1 MQSGRLFRLL
11 YLLLEGENWTVR
23 RLSERLEASERTI
36 RRDLDALSA
45 AGIPVYTVQGRGGGV
60 RLLPGFVLDRSL
72 LSGQEQDT
80 ILYGL
85 QTLHATG
92 MDATDDLLR
101 ELSRL
106 FRRETAKR
114 WIDADFSPWNGGID
128 RALFDLLREA
138 ILHHIPILLR
148 ELSRLFRRETAKRW
162 IDADFSPWNGGI
174 DRALFDLLR
183 EAILHHIPISFDYY
197 SAEGEATSRTIEPV
211 RLSFK
216 GMAWYIQGWC
226 RLREDFRTFKLNRMD
241 AVSLCEGEHFT
252 PRELPPLPDQIAL
265 GTNMTSVVVRF
276 APEIAYRVYDEF
288 DRARIA
294 PQPDGSLIVHTDWP
308 PGLWGAPGLHPS
320 PTAR

>member
-1 MQSGRLFRLL
+1 MQSGRLFQLL

-128 RALFDLLREA
+128 L
-138 ILHHIPILLR
+138 
-148 ELSRLFRRETAKRW
+148 
-162 IDADFSPWNGGI
+162 
-174 DRALFDLLR
+174 ALFDLLR

-197 SAEGEATSRTIEPV
+197 SAEGETTSRTIEPV

-226 RLREDFRTFKLNRMD
+226 RLREDFRTFKLNRMY
-241 AVSLCEGEHFT
+241 AVTLCEGEHFT
-252 PRELPPLPDQIAL
+252 PRELPPLPDQIVL

-288 DRARIA
+288 DRARIV

-308 PGLWGAPGLHPS
+308 LGLWGVSYLLSYGS
-320 PTAR
+320 TAEVIQPEALRRALAQEAKKIAAQYAHDEKI

>member
-1 MQSGRLFRLL
+1 MQSGRLFQLL

-138 ILHHIPILLR
+138 ILHHIPI
-148 ELSRLFRRETAKRW
+148 
-162 IDADFSPWNGGI
+162 
-174 DRALFDLLR
+174 
-183 EAILHHIPISFDYY
+183 SFDYY

-241 AVSLCEGEHFT
+241 DVELVEGEHFT

-288 DRARIA
+288 DRARIV
-294 PQPDGSLIVHTDWP
+294 PQPDGSLLVSTVFP
-308 PGLWGAPGLHPS
+308 EGAWLASYLLSFGGGVEVLS
-320 PTAR
+320 PASLQRQLAQASEQLRQAYAK

>member
-1 MQSGRLFRLL
+1 MQSGRLFQLL

-138 ILHHIPILLR
+138 ILHHIPI
-148 ELSRLFRRETAKRW
+148 
-162 IDADFSPWNGGI
+162 
-174 DRALFDLLR
+174 
-183 EAILHHIPISFDYY
+183 SFDYY
-197 SAEGEATSRTIEPV
+197 SAEGETTSRTIEPV

-241 AVSLCEGEHFT
+241 DVELVEGEHFI

-276 APEIAYRVYDEF
+276 APQIAYRVYDEF

-294 PQPDGSLIVHTDWP
+294 HQPDGSLIVHTDWP
-308 PGLWGAPGLHPS
+308 PGLWGVSYLLSYGS
-320 PTAR
+320 TAEVIQPEELRRALAQEAQKIAAQYAHDKENIDFR

>member
-138 ILHHIPILLR
+138 IL
-148 ELSRLFRRETAKRW
+148 
-162 IDADFSPWNGGI
+162 N
-174 DRALFDLLR
+174 
-183 EAILHHIPISFDYY
+183 HIPISFDYY

-241 AVSLCEGEHFT
+241 AVELVEGEHFI
-252 PRELPPLPDQIAL
+252 PHELPPLPDQIAL

-308 PGLWGAPGLHPS
+308 PGLWGVSYLLSYGS
-320 PTAR
+320 TAEVIQPEALRRALAQEAQKIAAQYAHDKENIDFR

>member
-92 MDATDDLLR
+92 MDATD
-101 ELSRL
+101 
-106 FRRETAKR
+106 
-114 WIDADFSPWNGGID
+114 
-128 RALFDLLREA
+128 
-138 ILHHIPILLR
+138 
-148 ELSRLFRRETAKRW
+148 
-162 IDADFSPWNGGI
+162 
-174 DRALFDLLR
+174 DLLR

-308 PGLWGAPGLHPS
+308 PGLWGVSYLLSYGS
-320 PTAR
+320 TAEVIQPEELRRALAQEAKKIALQYAHDEEKEDFR

>member
-138 ILHHIPILLR
+138 ILHHIPI
-148 ELSRLFRRETAKRW
+148 
-162 IDADFSPWNGGI
+162 
-174 DRALFDLLR
+174 
-183 EAILHHIPISFDYY
+183 SFDYY

-241 AVSLCEGEHFT
+241 DVELVEGEHFT

-265 GTNMTSVVVRF
+265 GTDMTSVVVRF

-294 PQPDGSLIVHTDWP
+294 PQSDGSLIVRTDWP
-308 PGLWGAPGLHPS
+308 PGLWGVSYLLSYGS
-320 PTAR
+320 TAEVIQPEELRHALAQEARKIAAQYVPDEKI

>member
-138 ILHHIPILLR
+138 ILHHIPIC
-148 ELSRLFRRETAKRW
+148 
-162 IDADFSPWNGGI
+162 
-174 DRALFDLLR
+174 
-183 EAILHHIPISFDYY
+183 FDYY
-197 SAEGEATSRTIEPV
+197 SAEGETTSRTIEPIQ
-211 RLSFK
+211 LSFK

-241 AVSLCEGEHFT
+241 AVTLCEGEHFT
-252 PRELPPLPDQIAL
+252 PRELPPLPDQIVL

-288 DRARIA
+288 DRARIV

-308 PGLWGAPGLHPS
+308 LGLWGVSYLLSYGS
-320 PTAR
+320 TAEVIQPEALRRALAQEAKKIAAQYAHDEENEDFR

>member
-138 ILHHIPILLR
+138 ILHHIPI
-148 ELSRLFRRETAKRW
+148 
-162 IDADFSPWNGGI
+162 
-174 DRALFDLLR
+174 
-183 EAILHHIPISFDYY
+183 SFDYY

-216 GMAWYIQGWC
+216 
-226 RLREDFRTFKLNRMD
+226 L
-241 AVSLCEGEHFT
+241 
-252 PRELPPLPDQIAL
+252 
-265 GTNMTSVVVRF
+265 
-276 APEIAYRVYDEF
+276 
-288 DRARIA
+288 
-294 PQPDGSLIVHTDWP
+294 SLIHI
-308 PGLWGAPGLHPS
+308 
-320 PTAR
+320 